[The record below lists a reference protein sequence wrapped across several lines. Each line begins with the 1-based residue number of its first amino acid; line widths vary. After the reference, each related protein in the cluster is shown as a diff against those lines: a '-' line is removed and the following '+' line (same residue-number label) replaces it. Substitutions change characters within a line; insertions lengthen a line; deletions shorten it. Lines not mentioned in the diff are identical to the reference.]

1 MARKTDI
8 TWKDLRVATD
18 QFIAKAVK
26 NGPDDNGKEHG
37 FGPDE
42 LDMLLAACEP
52 TKLFRSAP
60 MRHGYER
67 SQKAIKNKKTGRWG
81 HLAYLTTWN
90 GLKAEYEKNELN
102 CPLARWW
109 ESAREAVD
117 EEGASWEF
125 VKVQGNTDDKVTFV
139 YKKTDNDGE
148 KDVSVHMR
156 KEGDDWF
163 VDAAGGAF

>member
-1 MARKTDI
+1 MRTLTCVGLALALGGFAFAANNPDQLVEIQEEADAFLQAAVDDDFDAFLALASSKRKD
-8 TWKDLRVATD
+8 
-18 QFIAKAVK
+18 
-26 NGPDDNGKEHG
+26 
-37 FGPDE
+37 
-42 LDMLLAACEP
+42 
-52 TKLFRSAP
+52 
-60 MRHGYER
+60 
-67 SQKAIKNKKTGRWG
+67 
-81 HLAYLTTWN
+81 
-90 GLKAEYEKNELN
+90 EYEKNEIN

-139 YKKTDNDGE
+139 YKKTDKDGE

-156 KEGDDWF
+156 KEGDDWL

>member
-1 MARKTDI
+1 MRAVTCGI
-8 TWKDLRVATD
+8 VALALASFAYAANNPD
-18 QFIAKAVK
+18 QLKEIQEVSDAFLKAAV
-26 NGPDDNGKEHG
+26 DDD
-37 FGPDE
+37 FDAF
-42 LDMLLAACEP
+42 LDMASS
-52 TKLFRSAP
+52 TR
-60 MRHGYER
+60 
-67 SQKAIKNKKTGRWG
+67 
-81 HLAYLTTWN
+81 
-90 GLKAEYEKNELN
+90 KAEYEKNELN

>member
-1 MARKTDI
+1 MRILTCGILALALAGFATAANSPAQLEEIQEVSDAFLKAAVDDDFDAFL
-8 TWKDLRVATD
+8 DLASSTR
-18 QFIAKAVK
+18 
-26 NGPDDNGKEHG
+26 
-37 FGPDE
+37 
-42 LDMLLAACEP
+42 
-52 TKLFRSAP
+52 
-60 MRHGYER
+60 
-67 SQKAIKNKKTGRWG
+67 
-81 HLAYLTTWN
+81 
-90 GLKAEYEKNELN
+90 KAEYEKNELN

-139 YKKTDNDGE
+139 YNKKDDAGE
-148 KDVSVHMR
+148 KEVSVHLR